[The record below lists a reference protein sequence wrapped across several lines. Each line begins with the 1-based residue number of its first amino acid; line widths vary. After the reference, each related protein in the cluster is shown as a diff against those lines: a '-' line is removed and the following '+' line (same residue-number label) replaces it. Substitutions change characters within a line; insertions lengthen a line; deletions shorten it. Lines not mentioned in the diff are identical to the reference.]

1 MYIKRTAEDLFN
13 PLTRKN
19 KVIILL
25 GARQVGKTTLIK
37 NLFGNHKSVFLNF
50 DIEVDK
56 QRFLAAKNLTPADAL
71 KSFGNPDFLII
82 DEVQRLPETARIIKG
97 WYDSG
102 VKTKIILL
110 GSSSIDIASQTVE
123 ALTGRNIKIYLPPLQ
138 FKEIIVAQSWYSSVY
153 DRKTLNENFSA
164 QIQTNLLQSLVF
176 GSYPEVVTSVN
187 KRELLLTLANDY
199 LFKDVLQLGLI
210 KSPDLIKKL
219 LMLLAYQVG
228 SEVSI
233 NEIATSLGMSRST
246 VERYIHLLEQTFVIF
261 KLPAFSSNPRKEITK
276 NNKIYFWDTGIR
288 NALLND
294 FSLSDI
300 RSDIGMLWENW
311 VISEIAKDN
320 VQNGSKRNLYFWRT
334 RAGSEVDLIIR
345 ENNQLQAF
353 EIKWNDRNYRKNK
366 AFSNAYNVDIQFITK
381 SLKTNLSILK

>member
-1 MYIKRTAEDLFN
+1 MYIKRTAESLFS
-13 PLTRKN
+13 PLPRKN

-37 NLFGNHKSVFLNF
+37 NLFDSKKNFFLNF
-50 DIEVDK
+50 DIEIDK
-56 QRFLAAKNLTPADAL
+56 QRFLAAKNLTPSDAI

-82 DEVQRLPETARIIKG
+82 DEVQRLPETARIVKG

-102 VKTKIILL
+102 INTQVILL
-110 GSSSIDIASQTVE
+110 GSSSIDIVNQAVE
-123 ALTGRNIKIYLPPLQ
+123 ALTGRNVKIYLPPLQ
-138 FKEIIVAQSWYSSVY
+138 FKEIITAQSWFSPIYDKSSLV
-153 DRKTLNENFSA
+153 ENFHE
-164 QIQTNLLQSLVF
+164 QIQTNLLQSMIF
-176 GSYPEVVTSVN
+176 GSYPEAVTTVN
-187 KRELLLTLANDY
+187 KRELLLALANDY

-219 LMLLAYQVG
+219 LMLLAYQIG
-228 SEVSI
+228 SEVST

-261 KLPAFSSNPRKEITK
+261 KLPAFSSNPRKEISK

-294 FSLSDI
+294 FSLNEF
-300 RSDIGMLWENW
+300 RTDIGMLWENW

-320 VQNGSKRNLYFWRT
+320 VQSGSKKNLYFWRT
-334 RAGSEVDLIIR
+334 RAGSEVDLIIK
-345 ENNQLQAF
+345 EDDQLKAY
-353 EIKWNDRNYRKNK
+353 EIKWADKAYRSKK
-366 AFSNAYNVDIQFITK
+366 AFYNAYKIEVEFITRN
-381 SLKTNLSILK
+381 LRTNLSII

>member
-1 MYIKRTAEDLFN
+1 MYIKRTAESLFS
-13 PLTRKN
+13 PLPRKN

-37 NLFGNHKSVFLNF
+37 NLFDSKKNFFLNF
-50 DIEVDK
+50 DIEIDK
-56 QRFLAAKNLTPADAL
+56 QRFLAAKNLTPSDAI

-82 DEVQRLPETARIIKG
+82 DEVQRLPETARIVKG

-102 VKTKIILL
+102 INTQVILL
-110 GSSSIDIASQTVE
+110 GSSSIDIVNQAVE
-123 ALTGRNIKIYLPPLQ
+123 ALTGRNVKIYLPPLQ
-138 FKEIIVAQSWYSSVY
+138 FKEIITAQSWFSPIYDKSSLV
-153 DRKTLNENFSA
+153 ENFHE
-164 QIQTNLLQSLVF
+164 QIQTNLLQSMIF
-176 GSYPEVVTSVN
+176 GSYPEAVTTVN

-199 LFKDVLQLGLI
+199 LFIDVLQLGLI

-219 LMLLAYQVG
+219 LMLLAYQIG
-228 SEVSI
+228 SEVST

-261 KLPAFSSNPRKEITK
+261 KLPAFSSNPRKEISK

-294 FSLSDI
+294 FSLNEF
-300 RSDIGMLWENW
+300 RTDIGMLWENW

-320 VQNGSKRNLYFWRT
+320 VQSGSKKNLYFLRT
-334 RAGSEVDLIIR
+334 RAGSEVDLIIK
-345 ENNQLQAF
+345 EDDQLKAY
-353 EIKWNDRNYRKNK
+353 EIKWADKTYRSKK
-366 AFSNAYNVDIQFITK
+366 AFYNAYKIEVEFITRN
-381 SLKTNLSILK
+381 LRTNLSII